1 VTQIQTIEA
10 PETRTGGGGTDGEH
24 YAHIVKRPDDEPSAS
39 AYITKA
45 RVFGMEV
52 EALCG
57 YRWIPARDPEKLPVC
72 PLCKAA
78 LEATP

>member
-1 VTQIQTIEA
+1 MTST
-10 PETRTGGGGTDGEH
+10 ETTHDPRTSSGGTDGEH
-24 YAHIVKRPDDEPSAS
+24 YAHIVARPDDEPSAS

-45 RVFGMEV
+45 RVFGLEV

-57 YRWIPARDPEKLPVC
+57 YRWIPSRDPERHPVC
-72 PLCKAA
+72 PQCKAI